1 MKFSETVTI
10 RRVRP
15 INYVNAML
23 LGIVLA
29 LAFYQ
34 VKQLDQNHIE
44 QFSLST
50 DSIVRLIKY
59 QGG

>member
-15 INYVNAML
+15 INYVTAML